1 MIMSGERRERKSRLT
16 GEHRIERIDTS
27 TMRGEGYGEFLDEV
41 DSSAKCE
48 KCGGLPY
55 DVVFSHK
62 GVLYKFCL
70 YKIEKD
76 GKILAETDYEKL
88 HEYTKKGGEMM
99 NIREMKTKIKKCSS
113 SIVQV

>member
-1 MIMSGERRERKSRLT
+1 MSGERRERKSRLT
-16 GEHRIERIDTS
+16 GEHRIQRIDTS

-55 DVVFSHK
+55 DIVFSHK

-99 NIREMKTKIKKCSS
+99 NIREMKNKTKKCSS
-113 SIVQV
+113 S

>member
-1 MIMSGERRERKSRLT
+1 MT
-16 GEHRIERIDTS
+16 A
-27 TMRGEGYGEFLDEV
+27 
-41 DSSAKCE
+41 AKCK

-55 DVVFSHK
+55 DIVFSHN

-88 HEYTKKGGEMM
+88 HEYTKNNGEMM
-99 NIREMKTKIKKCSS
+99 NIREMKKKTKSS
-113 SIVQV
+113 S